1 MSKNKYIWEL
11 CEKHWSYFYDHIS
24 RGIGYYNMP
33 VVRSKSGYRNYLRT
47 QATIEDYSD
56 YRLKKY
62 SKESMSLRDDY
73 EDTAVAAYSE
83 RKSWKRNS
91 KRRHQWKQIP

>member
-11 CEKHWSYFYDHIS
+11 SEKHWSYFYSHVSYGAD
-24 RGIGYYNMP
+24 YYNIP
-33 VVRSKSGYRNYLRT
+33 TFRSKSGYRNYLRT

-91 KRRHQWKQIP
+91 KRRHQWKQIS